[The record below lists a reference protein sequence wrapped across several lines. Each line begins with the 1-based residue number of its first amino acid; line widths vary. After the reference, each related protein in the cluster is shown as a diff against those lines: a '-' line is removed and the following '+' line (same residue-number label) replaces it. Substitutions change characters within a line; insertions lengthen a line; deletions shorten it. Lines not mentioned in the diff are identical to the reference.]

1 MYFYQIL
8 SDIMEQR
15 NLKIADVARM
25 CNIADSTVRSIMSRK
40 QKTVALDVAFKL
52 SDGLNVP
59 LEVLNGSAPITEG
72 KSEITIDSKEERLI
86 TAYRQ
91 HPNMQPAIDKML
103 DIEITANGNIPE
115 DFKNEVSDDLKKLAQ
130 VKARTSSK

>member
-52 SDGLNVP
+52 SDGLNVS
-59 LEVLNGSAPITEG
+59 LEVLNGSKPKENN
-72 KSEITIDSKEERLI
+72 KITINDKEERLI
-86 TAYRQ
+86 TAYRNN
-91 HPNMQPAIDKML
+91 PDMQPAINKML
-103 DIEITANGNIPE
+103 DIEAAVLGDIADDI
-115 DFKNEVSDDLKKLAQ
+115 KNEITEDIKKVILKSTSL
-130 VKARTSSK
+130 KAK